1 MDDSESDSDDFG
13 VRKPPAHELTSD
25 QMKEAKH
32 ALDQIRVPGTAAV
45 RMIKSDTLGDTA
57 AWVELDEDSCVAWA
71 TSHAEHKSAV
81 TQLDTSLGYGRGETS
96 RCNTRTLVAGDYVRA
111 ENQADEWKTVPEIVN
126 GQACIDGKQ
135 RVVLSTTCV
144 TAHYATSP
152 RLHAKDGSAQGQTKV
167 GTTMRNVNTRLD
179 VLFDAIKMEINAKH
193 SAWQNV
199 IVVVVVTDIDNVYA
213 SPRHRGAL
221 STDPRTTSSTRSI
234 HT

>member
-32 ALDQIRVPGTAAV
+32 AFDQIRVQGTAAV

-126 GQACIDGKQ
+126 GQARRSATPTGAPGRRPPAAAVTPASTATYSGVHSTSTYLRNRAGVRHNRT
-135 RVVLSTTCV
+135 RVCC
-144 TAHYATSP
+144 
-152 RLHAKDGSAQGQTKV
+152 
-167 GTTMRNVNTRLD
+167 
-179 VLFDAIKMEINAKH
+179 
-193 SAWQNV
+193 
-199 IVVVVVTDIDNVYA
+199 
-213 SPRHRGAL
+213 
-221 STDPRTTSSTRSI
+221 SI
-234 HT
+234 I